1 MISNYGSREAFLSS
15 ITPYQ
20 SRLIAGDFDGEADRV
35 LALSEH
41 AALFA
46 FASEEF
52 EHVWG
57 STRTKLAGLKVD
69 PKCPGVDVSI
79 ATANAFCTDHAL
91 ICEMSHASVRIA
103 CSLKRACDA
112 FLPWNIRAK
121 ARNIAL
127 FGRGSAAIFA
137 RQICDV
143 ASDFASLQ
151 FSKRPA
157 PCRVPSRHRCTA
169 APGSG
174 RCRRS
179 GCRRGVAPC
188 HGSPNRASTNT
199 P

>member
-69 PKCPGVDVSI
+69 PTDKVLPIKCQK
-79 ATANAFCTDHAL
+79 
-91 ICEMSHASVRIA
+91 
-103 CSLKRACDA
+103 SLPDYLLVIPDTSRK
-112 FLPWNIRAK
+112 
-121 ARNIAL
+121 
-127 FGRGSAAIFA
+127 
-137 RQICDV
+137 
-143 ASDFASLQ
+143 ASLIA
-151 FSKRPA
+151 FDP
-157 PCRVPSRHRCTA
+157 VP
-169 APGSG
+169 
-174 RCRRS
+174 RR
-179 GCRRGVAPC
+179 
-188 HGSPNRASTNT
+188 
-199 P
+199 